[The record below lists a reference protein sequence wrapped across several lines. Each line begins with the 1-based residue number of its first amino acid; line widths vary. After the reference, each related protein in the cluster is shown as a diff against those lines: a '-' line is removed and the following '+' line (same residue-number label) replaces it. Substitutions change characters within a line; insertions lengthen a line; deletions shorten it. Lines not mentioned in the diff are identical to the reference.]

1 MDAFRD
7 CILSPGSGK
16 HMSCIAWPEGSHP
29 CGLPDT
35 WPVFRHMHGSDMQT
49 DVTRG
54 GMVDVARQGW
64 RKFATLEFPDV
75 HLESRFVRHIGASS
89 EPLMR

>member
-1 MDAFRD
+1 MQ
-7 CILSPGSGK
+7 GSG
-16 HMSCIAWPEGSHP
+16 MQMD
-29 CGLPDT
+29 GL
-35 WPVFRHMHGSDMQT
+35 
-49 DVTRG
+49 RG
-54 GMVDVARQGW
+54 GMVDAARLGW